1 MEGLKSHHGIRDFLD
16 ETMILFDHIVQIFDL
31 TDFYKTDQSCQHQQP
46 IDILN
51 AGIVGAA
58 FIHDDFMREAV
69 VVDGL
74 LEERGSGHFIAL
86 FGQHEI
92 NGVAELVDGTVQVDP
107 FSFDLNV
114 RFIHPPGCRH
124 STFAFLASAEINGE

>member
-1 MEGLKSHHGIRDFLD
+1 MK
-16 ETMILFDHIVQIFDL
+16 
-31 TDFYKTDQSCQHQQP
+31 QH

-74 LEERGSGHFIAL
+74 LEESGSGHFAGNRY
-86 FGQHEI
+86 F
-92 NGVAELVDGTVQVDP
+92 
-107 FSFDLNV
+107 
-114 RFIHPPGCRH
+114 
-124 STFAFLASAEINGE
+124 

>member
-51 AGIVGAA
+51 AGIVGTA
-58 FIHDDFMREAV
+58 FIHDDFMSEA
-69 VVDGL
+69 GHPSFA
-74 LEERGSGHFIAL
+74 ERQESSSP
-86 FGQHEI
+86 QK
-92 NGVAELVDGTVQVDP
+92 
-107 FSFDLNV
+107 
-114 RFIHPPGCRH
+114 R
-124 STFAFLASAEINGE
+124 

>member
-1 MEGLKSHHGIRDFLD
+1 
-16 ETMILFDHIVQIFDL
+16 MILFDHIVQIFDL
-31 TDFYKTDQSCQHQQP
+31 TDFYKTDQSCRHQQP

-74 LEERGSGHFIAL
+74 LEERGSGHFVAL

-92 NGVAELVDGTVQVDP
+92 YGVAELVDGTVQVDP

-124 STFAFLASAEINGE
+124 STFSFFGFS

>member
-1 MEGLKSHHGIRDFLD
+1 
-16 ETMILFDHIVQIFDL
+16 
-31 TDFYKTDQSCQHQQP
+31 
-46 IDILN
+46 
-51 AGIVGAA
+51 
-58 FIHDDFMREAV
+58 MREAV

-74 LEERGSGHFIAL
+74 LEERGSGHFVAL

-114 RFIHPPGCRH
+114 RVSKLKEPPLQLLAELSVILSHH
-124 STFAFLASAEINGE
+124 SAPIIQPRAYSRVPSVEKDKAFALQSSPTDASPDDDAP